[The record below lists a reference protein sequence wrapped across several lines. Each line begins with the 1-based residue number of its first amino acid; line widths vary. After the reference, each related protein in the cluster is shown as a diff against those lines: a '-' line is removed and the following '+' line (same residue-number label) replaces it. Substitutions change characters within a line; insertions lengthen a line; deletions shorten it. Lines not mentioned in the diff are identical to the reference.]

1 MPPINDWGEAFM
13 TSLAGALALFLA
25 GVPRIIGFLLILVA
39 GWFVAGLLERAVSA
53 LLRAV
58 RFNSLA
64 QRSGL
69 SDFVQQTGVQTDAAG
84 VLAGIVKWFVRLI
97 ALIVAFDALGLPA
110 VSQVLQQLLLWLP
123 NLVVGLVILVV
134 AGLAAN
140 ALGNLVRG
148 ATSEAG
154 FSNPDLL
161 ATIARVAVWSFAI
174 VVAVNQLGV
183 ATTLVNTLF
192 MGLIGALALALGLS
206 FGLGGRETAA
216 EIVRNWYAT
225 SQRAAPRIA
234 RAADA
239 ARQEIQMSGGAPG
252 AESLDYRALVEQSML
267 KQLRDNGG
275 AWTISKDT
283 MYSHWQVLNQ
293 MAMAGRVELVSEDE
307 RSATFALPRQRAV
320 GEA

>member
-1 MPPINDWGEAFM
+1 M

-25 GVPRIIGFLLILVA
+25 GIPRIIGFLLILGI
-39 GWFVAGLLERAVSA
+39 GWIISGLIERAVSA

-58 RFNSLA
+58 RFNNLA

-69 SDFVQQTGVQTDAAG
+69 SDFVTQMGVQTDASG
-84 VLAGIVKWFVRLI
+84 MLAGLVKWFVRLI

-123 NLVVGLVILVV
+123 NLVVALVILVV

-140 ALGNLVRG
+140 ALANLARG

-154 FSNPDLL
+154 FSNPDLF
-161 ATIARVAVWSFAI
+161 ASITRVAVWSFAAI
-174 VVAVNQLGV
+174 VAVNQLGV
-183 ATTLVNTLF
+183 ATALVNTLF

-216 EIVRNWYAT
+216 EIMRGWYQN
-225 SQRAAPRIA
+225 SRRAAPKLA
-234 RAADA
+234 RAADT
-239 ARQEIQMSGGAPG
+239 ARQDIRSSSAGAGPEG
-252 AESLDYRALVEQSML
+252 LDYRTLVEQSML

-275 AWTISKDT
+275 VWTVNKDT
-283 MYSHWQVLNQ
+283 MYSHWQVLHQ
-293 MAMAGRVELVSEDE
+293 MAHAGRIELVAEDE
-307 RSATFALPRQRAV
+307 QSATFALPKQRAV
-320 GEA
+320 GET